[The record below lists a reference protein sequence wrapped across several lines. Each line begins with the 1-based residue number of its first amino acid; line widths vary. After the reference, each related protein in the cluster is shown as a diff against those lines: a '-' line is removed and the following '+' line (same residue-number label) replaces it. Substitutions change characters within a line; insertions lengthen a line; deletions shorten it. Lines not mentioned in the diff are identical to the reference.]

1 VTKEQHLMDIRQFL
15 KTTVVSLLFLGLVVV
30 GADSALSG
38 NMFREQAIFLAH
50 IPLGGG
56 QFFTTN
62 YVFTATEGAGSIN
75 LKCFN
80 DQFQRIG
87 PLLGVNVSLA
97 ATGQMAQHT
106 PTTLAVTTD
115 PLFASGVGWCFAD
128 TVVGSNDFNSQITV
142 GVTSDLTVGGIL
154 NSASSSFIGHNT
166 GLGETSRLNGGT
178 PFFTS
183 AGGAQHFLVLVNPY
197 TTTTTLSL
205 QLFDTSGNQQGPTL
219 SRTLNGRALLAVSVP
234 AAWGLTTPP
243 TTGNVRIQGASIV
256 GQGYLGWS
264 IQAYPNGR
272 VIFNA
277 VGLDGDTIDQIP
289 PAAAP

>member
-1 VTKEQHLMDIRQFL
+1 MDARQFL
-15 KTTVVSLLFLGLVVV
+15 KSAVVGLLFLGLVVV
-30 GADSALSG
+30 GADSALAG

-56 QFFTTN
+56 QFFTAN
-62 YVFTATEGAGSIN
+62 YVFTASEGAGSIN

-87 PLLGVNVSLA
+87 PLLGVNISLPT
-97 ATGQMAQHT
+97 TGAVAQHT

-142 GVTSDLTVGGIL
+142 GVTTDLTVGGIL
-154 NSASSSFIGHNT
+154 NSSSSTFIGHNT
-166 GLGETSRLNGGT
+166 GQGETSRLFGGDT
-178 PFFTS
+178 FFTT
-183 AGGAQHFLVLVNPY
+183 AGGAAHYLVMVNPL
-197 TTTTTLSL
+197 TTTTTLNL
-205 QLFDTSGNQQGPTL
+205 QLFDINGNQQGATI
-219 SRTLNGRALLAVSVP
+219 SRTLNGRALISLVVP

-243 TTGNVRIQGASIV
+243 TSGNVRITGASVV
-256 GQGYLGWS
+256 GQGWLGWYV
-264 IQAYPNGR
+264 QVYPNGR
-272 VIFNA
+272 IIFNS